1 MLSNVVRDVSKI
13 LVVGRAVS
21 GNGGGGPSDARPLR
35 DAVDI
40 VSVVGR
46 SVVVVEGEDDVAAA
60 AVPVGRQAGP
70 PRAGSDAHERG
81 RQRGRGRRGQAL
93 LERSVGVPK

>member
-40 VSVVGR
+40 VAAVGR
-46 SVVVVEGEDDVAAA
+46 SVVVGEADVAAA